1 MPRVYSD
8 RIMLR
13 EYKKEDFPSIRK
25 WVNDPEVVQYLSDI
39 FLFPHT
45 ENMTEA
51 FLNSV
56 LMGNE
61 KDSAHFIIADKTTA
75 EYLGQVDL
83 ISIDWKNRVAEIGIV
98 IGAEENRGRGV
109 GTEALKLLQTFV
121 FESLN
126 LNRLEIKVRDFNDRA
141 IRCYLKSGFLEEGRF
156 RKNFFV
162 QGEYH
167 DTICLAMLRSEYEE
181 ACQ

>member
-1 MPRVYSD
+1 MPRVYGE

-13 EYKKEDFPSIRK
+13 EYHKEDFTQMRK

-45 ENMTEA
+45 ENDTEA

-56 LMGNE
+56 LLGNE
-61 KDSAHFIIADKTTA
+61 NDSARFIIADKTTEA
-75 EYLGQVDL
+75 YLGQVDL
-83 ISIDWKNRVAEIGIV
+83 IFIDWKNRVAEIGIV

-121 FESLN
+121 FKSLN
-126 LNRLEIKVRDFNDRA
+126 LNRLEIKVRDFNARA
-141 IRCYLKSGFLEEGRF
+141 IRCYLKSGFLEEGRL
-156 RKNFFV
+156 RQNFFV
-162 QGEYH
+162 NGKYH
-167 DTICLAMLRSEYEE
+167 DTICLSMLRSEYEKVT
-181 ACQ
+181 